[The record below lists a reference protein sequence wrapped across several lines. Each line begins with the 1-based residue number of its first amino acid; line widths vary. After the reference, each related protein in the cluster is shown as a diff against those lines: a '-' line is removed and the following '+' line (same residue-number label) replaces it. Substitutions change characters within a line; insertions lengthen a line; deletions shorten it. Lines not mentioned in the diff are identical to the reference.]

1 MLANEAFDA
10 LAFLC
15 ILFTSASVIMGAVY
29 LFYKYVLG
37 VDLDS
42 TY

>member
-1 MLANEAFDA
+1 MVTNEAFDA
-10 LAFLC
+10 IAFLC
-15 ILFTSASVIMGAVY
+15 IVLTGASIIMCGVY

>member
-1 MLANEAFDA
+1 MVANEAFDA

-15 ILFTSASVIMGAVY
+15 IVFTGASIVMGGVY

-37 VDLDS
+37 IDFDS